1 MARPGTPIKDVFAVM
16 FATDNNVKEASQIL
30 KIKKSTIYNMKSQ
43 KKDQWTAMQ
52 QQLEKG
58 ELDLDIYLRGRGYA
72 RVAEEKRVKE
82 KSVKSEMVEKHVGVS
97 RSIEKAKPTH
107 VPKLKQAVKPSS
119 QTPKTNP
126 PKMKEKVPMTTK
138 TKDPYVTE
146 LETQNAK
153 LKQNNKEIAE
163 ALDRSNKEKETIVQE
178 HNALV
183 DDYQKAKEYLGEV
196 VGFNGEKA
204 EQLEKLYKE
213 KKQLLKDLEHAE
225 AKLNETTVAVD
236 SSHHPTGLHLVR
248 LGKVYVSKSGNIIK
262 SIVHA
267 VSDDLEALSKVAEE
281 TGGELV
287 EVALV
292 NKEDAQ

>member
-1 MARPGTPIKDVFAVM
+1 M

-58 ELDLDIYLRGRGYA
+58 ELDLELYMKERGFA
-72 RVAEEKRVKE
+72 RLAEEKRVRE
-82 KSVKSEMVEKHVGVS
+82 KSVKSGMVEKHVGVS
-97 RSIEKAKPTH
+97 RSIEGAKPTH
-107 VPKLKQAVKPSS
+107 VPKLKQTVTPAS
-119 QTPKTNP
+119 QTLKPKP
-126 PKMKEKVPMTTK
+126 HKPKEKQPMPTK
-138 TKDPYVTE
+138 TKDPYVIE

-153 LKQNNKEIAE
+153 LKQNNREIAE
-163 ALDRSNKEKETIVQE
+163 ALDRSNQEKQTVLEEYNAMATDFKDVQE
-178 HNALV
+178 LSNKRRESLELR
-183 DDYQKAKEYLGEV
+183 DEEIEKLKKYLEEEKDKAKSRRIL
-196 VGFNGEKA
+196 
-204 EQLEKLYKE
+204 
-213 KKQLLKDLEHAE
+213 AE
-225 AKLNETTVAVD
+225 ALEEEVKERDEHLNQLTKSGGPLYT
-236 SSHHPTGLHLVR
+236 PTGLHLVR

-267 VSDDLEALSKVAEE
+267 VSDDLEALSKVADE

>member
-1 MARPGTPIKDVFAVM
+1 MARKGIPIKDVFAVM

-58 ELDLDIYLRGRGYA
+58 ELDLELYMKERGFA
-72 RVAEEKRVKE
+72 RLAEEKRVRE
-82 KSVKSEMVEKHVGVS
+82 KSVKSGMVEKHVGVS
-97 RSIEKAKPTH
+97 RSIEGVKPTH
-107 VPKLKQAVKPSS
+107 VPKMKQTVTPAS
-119 QTPKTNP
+119 QTLKPKAHKP
-126 PKMKEKVPMTTK
+126 KEKQPMPTK
-138 TKDPYVTE
+138 TKDPYVIE

-153 LKQNNKEIAE
+153 LKKNNKEIAE

-267 VSDDLEALSKVAEE
+267 VSDDLEALSKVA
-281 TGGELV
+281 
-287 EVALV
+287 
-292 NKEDAQ
+292 

>member
-58 ELDLDIYLRGRGYA
+58 ELDLELYMKERGFA
-72 RVAEEKRVKE
+72 RLAEEKRVRE
-82 KSVKSEMVEKHVGVS
+82 KSVKSGMVEKHVGVS
-97 RSIEKAKPTH
+97 RSIEGAKPTH
-107 VPKLKQAVKPSS
+107 VPKLKQTVTPAS
-119 QTPKTNP
+119 QTLKPKP
-126 PKMKEKVPMTTK
+126 HKPKEKQPMPTK
-138 TKDPYVTE
+138 TKDPYVIE

-153 LKQNNKEIAE
+153 LKQNNREIAE
-163 ALDRSNKEKETIVQE
+163 ALERSNQEKETIVEE
-178 HNALV
+178 HNALI
-183 DDYQKAKEYLGEV
+183 DDFNKAKEQMKEMNDEIGELAS
-196 VGFNGEKA
+196 FKN
-204 EQLEKLYKE
+204 QLTKE
-213 KKQLLKDLEHAE
+213 LEDTE
-225 AKLNETTVAVD
+225 AKLNERAV
-236 SSHHPTGLHLVR
+236 SVNGNHQPTGLHLVR

-262 SIVHA
+262 SMVHA

-292 NKEDAQ
+292 NKEDMQ

>member
-58 ELDLDIYLRGRGYA
+58 ELDLELYMKERGFA
-72 RVAEEKRVKE
+72 RLAEEKRVRE
-82 KSVKSEMVEKHVGVS
+82 KSVKSGMVEKHVGVS
-97 RSIEKAKPTH
+97 RSIEGAKPTH
-107 VPKLKQAVKPSS
+107 VPKLKQTVTPAS
-119 QTPKTNP
+119 QTLKPKP
-126 PKMKEKVPMTTK
+126 HKPKEKQPMTTK
-138 TKDPYVTE
+138 TKDPYVIE

-153 LKQNNKEIAE
+153 LKKNNKEIAE
-163 ALDRSNKEKETIVQE
+163 ALNRSNQEKQTIRE
-178 HNALV
+178 EYNAMA
-183 DDYQKAKEYLGEV
+183 DEFNQAKEEAKQIHRDNEV
-196 VGFNGEKA
+196 
-204 EQLEKLYKE
+204 LERRVE
-213 KKQLLKDLEHAE
+213 TVNRDLEHAE
-225 AKLNETTVAVD
+225 AKLNERAVAVNGN
-236 SSHHPTGLHLVR
+236 HQPTGLHLVR